1 MNINAMNFFLKK
13 VFIKLG
19 IFIKLYISLQCQD
32 NRITN
37 IKKNTHYE
45 EHYINIRG

>member
-1 MNINAMNFFLKK
+1 MNFFLKK

-19 IFIKLYISLQCQD
+19 IFIKLLIFLQCQD

-45 EHYINIRG
+45 NYYYTLQEEL